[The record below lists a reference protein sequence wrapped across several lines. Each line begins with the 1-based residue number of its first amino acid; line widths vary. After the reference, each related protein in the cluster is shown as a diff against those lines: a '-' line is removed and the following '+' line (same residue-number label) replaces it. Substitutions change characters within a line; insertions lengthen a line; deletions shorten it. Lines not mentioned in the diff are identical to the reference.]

1 MQSMFYF
8 IDSGPNIQ
16 VNFIFDALLENQA
29 LQGLS
34 EMCPRTWEA
43 QTMDPMYWEH
53 GVLATL
59 PPAKPLFLPPLPQM
73 CLSNTEAR
81 APF

>member
-8 IDSGPNIQ
+8 IDTGPNIQ
-16 VNFIFDALLENQA
+16 VNFIFDAFLENQA

-43 QTMDPMYWEH
+43 QTMDPRYWEP
-53 GVLATL
+53 TL
-59 PPAKPLFLPPLPQM
+59 D
-73 CLSNTEAR
+73 T
-81 APF
+81 

>member
-43 QTMDPMYWEH
+43 QTMDPMYWEP
-53 GVLATL
+53 TL
-59 PPAKPLFLPPLPQM
+59 D
-73 CLSNTEAR
+73 T
-81 APF
+81 